1 MLFKHHCLR
10 MIKGR
15 STGKIKCKE
24 AVVIGK
30 TLVYNRGVQAGREF
44 SLPECILETDEFT
57 LYKDGKHMIKVQE
70 YRGHI
75 RNWEALCEELCIDKS
90 LSRREREERILVRA
104 FETWQF
110 DMAAHLYGMFAF
122 ALWDE
127 EEKQLFCLRD
137 QFGTKPFY
145 YYETEDGQLLYGTT
159 IRGIMEQPG
168 FVKELNEEM
177 LQIYLSLT
185 YVAGENTFFRG
196 LKKLLPGRYLIWKD
210 GVVTVKRYWK
220 PEFHPDDSKS
230 LEEWADEIHTTL
242 GEIMKEVKT
251 SDERVESFLSGGVDS
266 SYVLAMSDADTADT
280 CGYEEE
286 RFDES
291 VLAVETAR
299 ILERKISRRVI
310 NPEEYFNIV
319 PYVMYNMEQPLGD
332 ASAIVF
338 ALGCQATAEHTKICY
353 SGEGADEFFGG
364 YNMYRNAERY
374 GENLKNFYVG
384 NTNIMKE
391 DEKKKILKKYDPD
404 VLPIEVAQSIYEEME
419 GLDPLTKMSNI
430 NIQIW
435 LEGDIYLNVDK
446 MSEAAGLEV
455 RMPLTDLRIF
465 DIASRMP
472 SKYKVNE
479 EQNKVAFRTAAQ
491 KMLPEEIAFRKK
503 LGFIVPIR
511 IWMADDRYNQDVRA
525 KFHSEMAEKFFNVE
539 EINTIFDEYVG
550 GNSDNWRKVWT
561 IYTFLVWYEEYFV
574 KR

>member
-1 MLFKHHCLR
+1 

-266 SYVLAMSDADTADT
+266 SYVLAMSDAETADT

-430 NIQIW
+430 DIQIW